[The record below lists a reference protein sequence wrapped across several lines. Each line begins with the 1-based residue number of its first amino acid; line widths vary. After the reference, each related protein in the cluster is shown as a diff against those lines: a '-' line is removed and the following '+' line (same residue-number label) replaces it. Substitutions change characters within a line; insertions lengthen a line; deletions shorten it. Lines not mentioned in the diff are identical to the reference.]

1 MTISLSMRFQIL
13 ERDSF
18 TCRFCGK
25 RAPETELE
33 VDHVVPR
40 SKGGSDDTSNLV
52 TACRDCNRG
61 KGVRSVD
68 LSRTDWNALLGKWFH
83 TRCSGGRI
91 GQQGQII
98 GSLGQG
104 FYVVRTFDWIIGS
117 ETRRDVV
124 HVSDIRKQRW
134 ALYESDEQMREHY
147 EGAIG
152 VMPHTVETPCSCEMD
167 DAQQKQKRGAI

>member
-1 MTISLSMRFQIL
+1 MTIPLSMRFQIL

-61 KGVRSVD
+61 KGDRTID
-68 LSRTDWNALLGKWFH
+68 LARTDWNALLGKWFH
-83 TRCSGGRI
+83 TLCSEGRVS
-91 GQQGQII
+91 QQGQII

-104 FYVVRTFDWIIGS
+104 YYVIRTFDWFMGH
-117 ETRRDVV
+117 ETRRNVV
-124 HVSDIRKQRW
+124 HVSDMRKRNW
-134 ALYESDEQMREHY
+134 ALYESNEQMLEHY

-152 VMPHTVETPCSCEMD
+152 VMPHQGSCICSEQRD
-167 DAQQKQKRGAI
+167 KR

>member
-1 MTISLSMRFQIL
+1 MTIPLSMRFQIL

-40 SKGGSDDTSNLV
+40 AKGGSDDTSNLV

-61 KGVRSVD
+61 KGTQSVD

-83 TRCSGGRI
+83 TLCSGGRVQ
-91 GQQGQII
+91 QQGQIV

-104 FYVVRTFDWIIGS
+104 FYVVRFFDWFVGT
-117 ETRRDVV
+117 ETKRQVI
-124 HVSDIRKQRW
+124 HVSDMRKGQW
-134 ALYESDEQMREHY
+134 PLYESDESMRSHY
-147 EGAIG
+147 EDSVG
-152 VMPHTVETPCSCEMD
+152 VRSHEGGSVCPC
-167 DAQQKQKRGAI
+167 QKES

>member
-1 MTISLSMRFQIL
+1 MTIPLSMRFQIL

-40 SKGGSDDTSNLV
+40 AKGGSDDTSNLV

-68 LSRTDWNALLGKWFH
+68 LSRTDWNALLGKWLH
-83 TRCSGGRI
+83 TLCSGGRI
-91 GQQGQII
+91 QQQGQII
-98 GSLGQG
+98 GALGQG
-104 FYVVRTFDWIIGS
+104 FYVVRFFDWFVGN
-117 ETRRDVV
+117 ETKRQVI
-124 HVSDIRKQRW
+124 HVSDLRKGRW
-134 ALYESDEQMREHY
+134 PLYESDESMREHY
-147 EGAIG
+147 EHAVGVLSHDDGGA
-152 VMPHTVETPCSCEMD
+152 CSC
-167 DAQQKQKRGAI
+167 QKEN

>member
-1 MTISLSMRFQIL
+1 MTIQLSMRFQIL

-40 SKGGSDDTSNLV
+40 AKGGSDDVSNLV

-68 LSRTDWNALLGKWFH
+68 LSRTDWNALMGKWFH
-83 TRCSGGRI
+83 VLCSGGRI
-91 GQQGQII
+91 QQQGQII

-104 FYVVRTFDWIIGS
+104 F
-117 ETRRDVV
+117 
-124 HVSDIRKQRW
+124 
-134 ALYESDEQMREHY
+134 
-147 EGAIG
+147 
-152 VMPHTVETPCSCEMD
+152 
-167 DAQQKQKRGAI
+167 

>member
-1 MTISLSMRFQIL
+1 MTISLGMRFTIL

-33 VDHVVPR
+33 VDHVMPR

-61 KGVRSVD
+61 KGDRTID

-83 TRCSGGRI
+83 TVCSGGRV
-91 GQQGQII
+91 QKQGQII
-98 GSLGQG
+98 GSLGHG
-104 FYVVRTFDWIIGS
+104 FYVVRHFGWFVGE
-117 ETRRDVV
+117 ETNRQVV
-124 HVSDIRKQRW
+124 HVTDMRKGGW
-134 ALYESDEQMREHY
+134 AFYESDDSMRDHY
-147 EGAIG
+147 QNSIG
-152 VMPHTVETPCSCEMD
+152 VRSHEVDVTCPCAKD
-167 DAQQKQKRGAI
+167 RQA